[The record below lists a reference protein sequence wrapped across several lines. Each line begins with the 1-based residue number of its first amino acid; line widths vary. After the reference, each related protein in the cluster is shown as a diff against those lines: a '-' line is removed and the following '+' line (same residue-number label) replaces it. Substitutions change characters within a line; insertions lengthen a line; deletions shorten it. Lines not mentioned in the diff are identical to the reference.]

1 MDKISVLVPGREG
14 QCRQVMVDVNGC
26 QATVDGREVSVYRE
40 SGVVV
45 RKLHNRVYIS
55 VPNCH
60 ELPTVMWVTC
70 TAEEG
75 EDLLHFRVSRG
86 GSLAAT
92 AHSIIGEGLVTMVT
106 HLKHAN
112 WHKQQI

>member
-1 MDKISVLVPGREG
+1 MQAGDGGCKWLPGNCG
-14 QCRQVMVDVNGC
+14 WAGSQC
-26 QATVDGREVSVYRE
+26 VYRE
-40 SGVVV
+40 SAVVV

-55 VPNCH
+55 IPNCH
-60 ELPTVMWVTC
+60 KLPTVMWVTC

-86 GSLAAT
+86 GSLAPT
-92 AHSIIGEGLVTMVT
+92 AHGIIGEGLVTMVT